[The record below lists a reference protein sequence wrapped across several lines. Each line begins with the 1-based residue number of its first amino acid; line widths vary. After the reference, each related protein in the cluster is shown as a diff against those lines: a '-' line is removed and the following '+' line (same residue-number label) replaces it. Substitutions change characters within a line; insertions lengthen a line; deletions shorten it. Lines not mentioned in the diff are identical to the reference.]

1 MDLAFDVRHLFWQK
15 GTFQKNRLAI
25 RNNFPSF
32 LIFIRVILKPTVRRM
47 ETQPTRESK
56 DKKIYLETGKHL
68 RLKGAWRSFLNLLS
82 ILGLLIISSYVF
94 SFNPFG
100 GVQVDFF
107 YLYLLLAFFLPPLFL
122 CTPARMADRDRLPW
136 YDLLA
141 AFLGFIIPAYFATR
155 AEEIL
160 FGWHE
165 IGPLYAVVMGCIY
178 FVIVIEAARRSAGT
192 VFAVVILIFAIYP
205 VFSSYMPG
213 FFYCPMDFSI
223 PGTISIHMF
232 STESLMGAPLHVLGE
247 IIIGYYIF
255 AQMVNAAGA
264 GKFFTDLALALFG
277 KRRAGAAKTA
287 CVSSGFFGSISGSG
301 IANVLTTG
309 TFTIPAMKKE
319 GLPSYFAGAVEACA
333 SNGGILLPPIMGA
346 MGFIMAQFMEVPYPT
361 VAMVAVVPAILY
373 YVVIFMQIDA
383 YAGLHGLK
391 PPPILSDV
399 PPIWQTVLRNWHI
412 VVSIGIVTF
421 IMFALYLVDWA
432 PWIASLFLF
441 VMIQIRK
448 ENRLKW
454 NNIFDLFG
462 TLGRSVAQV
471 TALFA
476 AIGMVMGSFVVTG
489 LAYSFPYQ
497 VSRLSGNNLFLMLI
511 LGAASCFILG
521 MGIPIIA
528 VYIFLAIVVAPGL
541 IAAGLNEYAVHF
553 FLVYCACWASL
564 TPPVAT
570 VAYVAAELAGAPPM
584 KTGFYSMRLASAKF
598 ILPFFFVI
606 NPALILRGK
615 SVLEEIWMISTCF
628 FGLMLISGALEGY
641 LWVIGKI
648 GWMARISL
656 LAAGFLIAMPTLG
669 TDNWGIGLAASSI
682 AVLWFAK
689 GKKRESE
696 SVNKNSRTG

>member
-1 MDLAFDVRHLFWQK
+1 LACAIFVLKK
-15 GTFQKNRLAI
+15 GIFQKNHFAI
-25 RNNFPSF
+25 RINSPSF
-32 LIFIRVILKPTVRRM
+32 LKRIRIILKRTVRRM
-47 ETQPTRESK
+47 ETQRTREPK
-56 DKKIYLETGKHL
+56 DQNIDLETGKHL
-68 RLKGAWRSFLNLLS
+68 RLGGAWRSFSNIFS
-82 ILGLLIISSYVF
+82 IFALAIVFSYVF

-107 YLYLLLAFFLPPLFL
+107 YLYLLLAFFLPLLFL
-122 CTPARMADRDRLPW
+122 WTPARAADKNRLPW

-160 FGWHE
+160 YGWHE
-165 IGPLYAVVMGCIY
+165 IGPLHAVVMGCIY
-178 FVIVIEAARRSAGT
+178 FVIVIEAARRSAGM
-192 VFAVVILIFAIYP
+192 VFAIVILIFALYP

-213 FFYCPMDFSI
+213 FFYCPMDFSL
-223 PGTISIHMF
+223 PRTISIHMF

-255 AQMVNAAGA
+255 AQMINAAGA

-277 KRRAGAAKTA
+277 KTRAGAAKTA
-287 CVSSGFFGSISGSG
+287 CVSSGLFGSISGSG

-309 TFTIPAMKKE
+309 IFTIPTMKKE
-319 GLPSYFAGAVEACA
+319 GLPPYFAGAVEACA

-346 MGFIMAQFMEVPYPT
+346 IGFIMAQFMEVPYPT

-373 YVVIFMQIDA
+373 YAVIFMQIDA
-383 YAGLHGLK
+383 YAGLHGMK
-391 PPPILSDV
+391 PPPILGEV
-399 PPIWQTVLRNWHI
+399 PPIWQSILRNWHI
-412 VVSIGIVTF
+412 VASIGIVTF
-421 IMFALYLVDWA
+421 IMFVLYLVDWA
-432 PWIASLFLF
+432 PWMASLFLF
-441 VMIQIRK
+441 VMIMVRK
-448 ENRLKW
+448 ASRLKG
-454 NNIFDLFG
+454 NEIFDLFG
-462 TLGRSVAQV
+462 ALGRSVAQV

-497 VSRLSGNNLFLMLI
+497 VSRLSGDNLFAMLL

-541 IAAGLNEYAVHF
+541 IAAGLNEFAVHF

-606 NPALILRGK
+606 NPALILRGN

-628 FGLMLISGALEGY
+628 FGLMLISAALEGY
-641 LWVIGKI
+641 LWLIGKI
-648 GWMARISL
+648 GWLARISL
-656 LAAGFLIAMPTLG
+656 FAAGFLIAMPTLG
-669 TDNWGIGLAASSI
+669 SDYWGMGLAASSI

-689 GKKRESE
+689 GKKRERKS
-696 SVNKNSRTG
+696 